1 VRETDVAI
9 VGAGLAGSLAATML
23 GRAGYAVTLI
33 DPFERARPDFR
44 CEKIEGPHAE
54 SLRKAGVLDEVL
66 PAARRY
72 ENIWV
77 ARLGHLAEIKPI
89 VEHGI
94 AYGDL
99 VNTIR
104 DLVPESVEFCRDKI
118 TGIALTPERQTLTS
132 AGGEKISA
140 RLVIGATG
148 LGAGV
153 LERIGMRRRE
163 LSKAHSLSIAFDAD
177 AEALPFD
184 SLTYFGENPAHR
196 VSYITMFPLAS
207 GLRVNLFSYHEL
219 GDPWVRRCRDNPIAA
234 IEEVLPNLTR
244 LTGRLNV
251 RGGVKIRPVDLIATE
266 NIVQPG
272 MALVGDAFSTACPVS
287 GTGASKALLD
297 VERLCNVYVPRWLAT
312 AGLGSD
318 KIGAFYRDRKKRRSD
333 ACSMRASL
341 FSKRVALGETGL
353 WDAFR
358 WGCYAGS
365 IGRNFIAHGRW
376 PRTPS
381 AFELLKQASLPP
393 AVNCPHL

>member
-1 VRETDVAI
+1 MRDTDVAI

-44 CEKIEGPHAE
+44 CEKIERPHAE
-54 SLRKAGVLDEVL
+54 ALRKAGVLADVL

-77 ARLGHLAEIKPI
+77 ARLGRLAEVKPI

-94 AYGDL
+94 SYGDL
-99 VNTIR
+99 VNAIR
-104 DLVPESVEFCRDKI
+104 DLVPSNVDFRRDKI
-118 TGIALTPERQTLTS
+118 TGISLTPERQILTS
-132 AGGEKISA
+132 AAGEQISA

-148 LGAGV
+148 LGAGL

-163 LSKAHSLSIAFDAD
+163 ISKGHSLSIAFDAD

-184 SLTYFGENPAHR
+184 SLTYFGEDPTHR
-196 VSYITMFPLAS
+196 VSYVTLFPLPN

-219 GDPWVRRCRDNPIAA
+219 DDPWVRRCRDNPIAA
-234 IEEVLPNLTR
+234 IAEVLPNLAR
-244 LTGRLNV
+244 LTGRLSV

-266 NIVQPG
+266 NVVQPG
-272 MALVGDAFSTACPVS
+272 MVLVGDAYSTACPVS

-297 VERLCNVYVPRWLAT
+297 VERLCNAYIPGWLAT
-312 AGLGSD
+312 PGMGCD
-318 KIGAFYRDRKKRRSD
+318 KIRAFYSDPEKRRSD
-333 ACSMRASL
+333 AHSLRSSL
-341 FSKRVALGETGL
+341 FSKRAALGETVL

-365 IGRNFIAHGRW
+365 AGRNFIAHGHW
-376 PRTPS
+376 PRMPS
-381 AFELLKQASLPP
+381 AFEMPNP
-393 AVNCPHL
+393 APLQPVG

>member
-44 CEKIEGPHAE
+44 CEKIERPHANA
-54 SLRKAGVLDEVL
+54 LRKAGVLDDIL
-66 PAARRY
+66 PFTRRY

-77 ARLGHLAEIKPI
+77 ARLGRLAEVKPI
-89 VEHGI
+89 VEYGI

-99 VNTIR
+99 VNVIR
-104 DLVPESVEFCRDKI
+104 DLVPGSVDFCRDKI
-118 TGIALTPERQTLTS
+118 TGIKLTPERQLLTT
-132 AGGEKISA
+132 AGGEQVSA

-148 LGAGV
+148 LGAGL
-153 LERIGMRRRE
+153 LERVGMRRRE
-163 LSKAHSLSIAFDAD
+163 LSKGHSLSIAFDAE
-177 AEALPFD
+177 AKALPFD

-196 VSYITMFPLAS
+196 VSYVTLFPLPS

-219 GDPWVRRCRDNPIAA
+219 GDPWVRRCRDNPIDA
-234 IEEVLPNLTR
+234 IEEALPNLTH

-251 RGGVKIRPVDLIATE
+251 RGAVKIRPVDLIATE
-266 NIVQPG
+266 NTMQPG
-272 MALVGDAFSTACPVS
+272 MVLVGDAFSTACPVS

-297 VERLCNVYVPRWLAT
+297 VERLCNAYVPGWLAT
-312 AGLGSD
+312 PGMESG
-318 KIGAFYRDRKKRRSD
+318 KIQAFYNDTEKQRSD
-333 ACSMRASL
+333 AYSLRASF
-341 FSKRVALGETGL
+341 FSKRTALGETAL

-365 IGRNFIAHGRW
+365 VGRNFVAHGRW

-381 AFELLKQASLPP
+381 VFGHLKQVPLQPGI
-393 AVNCPHL
+393 